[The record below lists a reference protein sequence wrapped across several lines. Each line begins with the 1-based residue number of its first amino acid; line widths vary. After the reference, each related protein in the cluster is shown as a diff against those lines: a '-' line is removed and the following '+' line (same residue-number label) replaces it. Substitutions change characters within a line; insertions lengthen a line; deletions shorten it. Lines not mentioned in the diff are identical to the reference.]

1 MENSFNLKKFLA
13 EGKMLKEE
21 TQNLKVYEGET
32 PNGYFS
38 ELIKII

>member
-1 MENSFNLKKFLA
+1 MENTFNLKKFLA

-21 TQNLKVYEGET
+21 AQNLKVYAGET

-38 ELIKII
+38 ELI